1 MRNPFWPRAKFNGA
15 DLDSRCGSRRVI
27 LAFGQMWV
35 AAFVPGALPQAT
47 VKLAFGQICSK
58 LCLRHCG
65 GYLSAVPKLLVML
78 VLACIINA
86 AAFTASAQDT
96 EQSADPVVRL
106 LDQRPFDQL
115 VLNAANGNSVLNV
128 FPLEFP
134 NRAVPSPFPAGKL
147 QVRLLDRPA
156 QLFDVAWSD
165 IAEIRLFEYLLLQE
179 ATRLT
184 NQGEFDQAFDYFNH
198 LLQAYPQLPGLNP
211 AAERYLQQD
220 ALAAFKAEKFE
231 RALAV
236 LLSLY
241 ERNPQFGGLA
251 KAVDSVGG
259 KIIEKQL
266 AARQFD
272 AARATLELLSS
283 QFPKL
288 TLDTVPAWRQ
298 RFVAAAAQKVAAAR
312 DLAAANKFPDAR
324 RTIRQAI
331 SIWPEAENA
340 TELLASIDAAFP
352 LISVGVFESAP
363 SDLTPRLDSWPSLR
377 CSRLTQRSL
386 TELVDYG
393 SEGGIYASPL
403 GTLTQ
408 DTAGTTVTLTIDPQ
422 NLEGG
427 AVAAVAASVA
437 RMLLSMPDAATL
449 GRAQELIGRL
459 ASVRLEFPAKIHM
472 DFVTRHVRPEALL
485 QLPLPSEVAQ
495 RLSSV
500 VYQPTSRDANALRFE
515 KTSAPASPGA
525 AGVRCIEEITF
536 SDDDA
541 AITALLRGEIDVL
554 DRIPPWQLS
563 KLRERSDVQVG
574 TYRLPTVHVLLP
586 NPRSKLAN
594 QREFR
599 RALVYGIDRE
609 RILKDVLLGG
619 ESISGFQTL
628 SGPFPA
634 GVSQSDPAR
643 YAYNSQIQPHP
654 YDPRLASLLAT
665 VAWNTVQK
673 SEQPK
678 ESEEKVQEPPDAAP
692 MPTLRLAHS
701 SDPVARTACQSI
713 KLQLGAIGIPIEL
726 VEVTTDGDRDYDL
739 RYAEISIWE
748 PLVDAARVLGINGIA
763 GVSTDYMIGAL
774 GKLDS
779 ATTWNQVQ
787 AALYGIHELAHNDLP
802 VIPLWQTVN
811 YFAYRRDLQGIA
823 ESPVVLYQD
832 VGEWQRVIGTAQVR

>member
-1 MRNPFWPRAKFNGA
+1 
-15 DLDSRCGSRRVI
+15 
-27 LAFGQMWV
+27 
-35 AAFVPGALPQAT
+35 
-47 VKLAFGQICSK
+47 
-58 LCLRHCG
+58 
-65 GYLSAVPKLLVML
+65 ML
-78 VLACIINA
+78 VLACVTSA
-86 AAFTASAQDT
+86 AGVGASAQDT
-96 EQSADPVVRL
+96 DQPADPVVRL
-106 LDQRPFDQL
+106 IDQRPFDQL

-156 QLFDVAWSD
+156 QLFDVEWSD

-198 LLQAYPQLPGLNP
+198 LLQSYPQLPGLSP

-312 DLAAANKFPDAR
+312 ELAAANKFPDAR
-324 RTIRQAI
+324 RTIRQAT

-363 SDLTPRLDSWPSLR
+363 SDLTPRLDSWSSLR
-377 CSRLTQRSL
+377 SSRLTQRSL

-393 SEGGIYASPL
+393 SEGGIYVSPL
-403 GTLTQ
+403 GTLAQ
-408 DTAGTTVTLTIDPQ
+408 DTAGTTVTLQIDPQ
-422 NLEGG
+422 SLEAG
-427 AVAAVAASVA
+427 AVAAVAASVS
-437 RMLLSMPDAATL
+437 RMLLSMPDAD
-449 GRAQELIGRL
+449 GHELVGRL
-459 ASVRLEFPAKIHM
+459 AAVRLEFPDKIHA
-472 DFVTRHVRPEALL
+472 DFVARHVRPEALL
-485 QLPLPSEVAQ
+485 QLPLPGEIVG

-500 VYQPTSRDANALRFE
+500 VYQPSSREANAVRFE
-515 KTSAPASPGA
+515 KVGDGT
-525 AGVRCIEEITF
+525 AGVRCIEEVTF

-541 AITALLRGEIDVL
+541 AIAALLRGEIDVL
-554 DRIPPWQLS
+554 ERIPPWQLS

-586 NPRSKLAN
+586 NPQSKLAN

-619 ESISGFQTL
+619 ESIPGFQTL

-643 YAYNSQIQPHP
+643 YAYNSQIQLHP

-678 ESEEKVQEPPDAAP
+678 DGEEKVEEPPDAAP

-726 VEVTTDGDRDYDL
+726 VEVTTDGDQDYDL

-832 VGEWQRVIGTAQVR
+832 VGKWQRVIGTAQVR